1 MSRCA
6 SCICY
11 DCHPARQ
18 LDQCRCRPRA
28 SAEAEEAAPAPA
40 AAPAAGA
47 GSSTDGG
54 ARAPP
59 EVFKKLEDLDT
70 HLLMVNSKVDDLLKF
85 AKRFGPHLDQI
96 TDQLGLLD
104 EKVDKAYSYAWHG
117 QYNLEKQVEGVNRE
131 VTQVRT
137 GVTEVIEEV
146 SNVFHNVTQ
155 VRTAVVTAISEGNAD
170 REQAFY
176 RAAAIVGNHADGEEW
191 GPWNKQ
197 INAPEAA
204 AESREAAAESGA
216 STTAMLDQEYIVT
229 QIDEAEV
236 LNIQNIDMASAAAA
250 TNGAS

>member
-11 DCHPARQ
+11 ECHPPRQ
-18 LDQCRCRPRA
+18 LDQCRCRPRP
-28 SAEAEEAAPAPA
+28 AEETAPAPA

-47 GSSTDGG
+47 GSSTNGG

-59 EVFKKLEDLDT
+59 EVFKKLEDLDK
-70 HLLMVNSKVDDLLKF
+70 HLLIVNSKVDDILSF
-85 AKRFGPHLDQI
+85 AKRFGPHLDKI

-104 EKVDKAYSYAWHG
+104 EKVDKVYHHSWHG
-117 QYNLEKQVEGVNRE
+117 QYNLEKQVEKVNQE
-131 VTQVRT
+131 VRGVRT
-137 GVTEVIEEV
+137 GLAEVIEEV
-146 SNVFHNVTQ
+146 ST

-191 GPWNKQ
+191 GSWNKQ

-204 AESREAAAESGA
+204 AESGEAAAESGA
-216 STTAMLDQEYIVT
+216 STTAVLDQEYIVT

-236 LNIQNIDMASAAAA
+236 LNFQNIDMASAAAA

>member
-18 LDQCRCRPRA
+18 LDQCRCRPRP
-28 SAEAEEAAPAPA
+28 SAAAEEAAPAPA

-54 ARAPP
+54 SRAPP

-104 EKVDKAYSYAWHG
+104 EKVDKAYSDSWHG

-131 VTQVRT
+131 VTRVRT

-146 SNVFHNVTQ
+146 ST

-191 GPWNKQ
+191 GSWNKQ

-204 AESREAAAESGA
+204 AESGEAAAESGA
-216 STTAMLDQEYIVT
+216 STTAVLDQEYIVP
-229 QIDEAEV
+229 QFDEAEV
-236 LNIQNIDMASAAAA
+236 LNIQNVL
-250 TNGAS
+250 